1 MVGDEVDIDKEVDKV
16 DNTEEKK
23 GARCWKSWT
32 GKGAQQLGG
41 DESEDEGEGVDGEV
55 EVNI

>member
-1 MVGDEVDIDKEVDKV
+1 MVGEEVDIDKEVDKV

-23 GARCWKSWT
+23 
-32 GKGAQQLGG
+32 QVGG
-41 DESEDEGEGVDGEV
+41 DESGDESEGVDGEV